1 MLTVDKMHTGK
12 TKKKK
17 NSELMQSID
26 RLVPHSITRLKRAER
41 KVSPALIGVSETRHL
56 HRRKGKNQIKKNE

>member
-1 MLTVDKMHTGK
+1 
-12 TKKKK
+12 
-17 NSELMQSID
+17 MQSID

-56 HRRKGKNQIKKNE
+56 HRRKGKNQIKKK

>member
-1 MLTVDKMHTGK
+1 
-12 TKKKK
+12 
-17 NSELMQSID
+17 MQSID

-41 KVSPALIGVSETRHL
+41 KVSPALIVVSETRHL